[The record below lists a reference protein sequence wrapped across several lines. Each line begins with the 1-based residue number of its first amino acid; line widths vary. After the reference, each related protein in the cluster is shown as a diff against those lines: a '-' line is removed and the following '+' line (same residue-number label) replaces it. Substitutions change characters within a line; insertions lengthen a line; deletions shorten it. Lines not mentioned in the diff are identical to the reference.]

1 MSISLVWGY
10 FRLPQSVP
18 DVFDLGI
25 VSPKMSFQTS
35 NRDIMLKSD
44 KLINHI
50 FVHLSDCSWY
60 KRYRS
65 IQEAGELERA
75 SNMTVDVHRGIL
87 AVIPVR

>member
-35 NRDIMLKSD
+35 NRDIMLKSEVSLGGSQTD
-44 KLINHI
+44 QP
-50 FVHLSDCSWY
+50 HLCTSERLFLVQAVSFHP
-60 KRYRS
+60 RS
-65 IQEAGELERA
+65 GRAGEGLEY
-75 SNMTVDVHRGIL
+75 GY
-87 AVIPVR
+87 

>member
-35 NRDIMLKSD
+35 NRDIMLKSEVS
-44 KLINHI
+44 LGGFTN
-50 FVHLSDCSWY
+50 
-60 KRYRS
+60 
-65 IQEAGELERA
+65 
-75 SNMTVDVHRGIL
+75 
-87 AVIPVR
+87 